1 MSSPPALVL
10 VGRVAGSFGVR
21 GEVRITCY
29 TERPDALLR
38 FKALLNKDG
47 APALTLLEG
56 RVAKDGLIARTAQ
69 ITVKAAADAM
79 RGLELYVPRDA
90 LPPPDEDEFYLTDLI
105 GLSALTPEGAA
116 IGKVKAVHN
125 FGAGD
130 ILEIAPQA
138 GASFY
143 LPFTRE
149 TVPELSLAEGRL
161 TVVRP
166 AEVGEPEPNADYLPA
181 HGHAKPAGQESDMSD
196 SVYIGQA
203 DTGPQGI
210 LLGRANR
217 HGIVAG
223 ATGTGK
229 TVTLQVLAEAFSA
242 AGVPVFAADIKGD
255 LSGIAAVGTPN
266 ERMLAR
272 AQQIGLTLA
281 PKASPAIFW
290 DVFGESGC
298 PIRATISEMGPLLI
312 SRLLEL
318 SDAQEGV
325 LTIAFQIADDEGLL
339 LLDLDDL
346 QAVLTHL
353 AENAK
358 EIGQKYGNVAPATV
372 GALQRE
378 LLRLRQQGA
387 AHFFGEPA
395 LNLIDLMRT
404 DISGRGFISV
414 LAADKLVMAPQ
425 LYATFLLWL
434 LSELF
439 EQLPEVGD
447 PEKPRLVFFFD
458 EAHLLFKDAPKS
470 LLDKVEQVVRLVRSK
485 GVGIYFVTQNPADIP
500 DGVLAQL
507 GNRIQHALRAYTPK
521 DQEGLKAASRSF
533 RPNPAFDTAEAIQA
547 LGVGEALVSTLD
559 EKGAPT
565 MVART
570 LIRPPDSRV
579 GPLTPAERQ
588 QAIAASPVRGQYDQ
602 AVNRESA
609 YEKLGA
615 RSQATAADLAEKAA
629 EAAAQKAATEA
640 EKARAK
646 AELEAAREAARQ
658 ERAERA
664 SRPRASSRQ
673 GMGEALA
680 KSVIRAAGSSMGR
693 QITNALVRG
702 ILGSLK
708 R

>member
-1 MSSPPALVL
+1 MS
-10 VGRVAGSFGVR
+10 
-21 GEVRITCY
+21 
-29 TERPDALLR
+29 
-38 FKALLNKDG
+38 N
-47 APALTLLEG
+47 
-56 RVAKDGLIARTAQ
+56 
-69 ITVKAAADAM
+69 TV
-79 RGLELYVPRDA
+79 
-90 LPPPDEDEFYLTDLI
+90 F
-105 GLSALTPEGAA
+105 
-116 IGKVKAVHN
+116 
-125 FGAGD
+125 
-130 ILEIAPQA
+130 
-138 GASFY
+138 
-143 LPFTRE
+143 
-149 TVPELSLAEGRL
+149 
-161 TVVRP
+161 
-166 AEVGEPEPNADYLPA
+166 
-181 HGHAKPAGQESDMSD
+181 
-196 SVYIGQA
+196 IGQA
-203 DTGPQGI
+203 DAGPQGI
-210 LLGRANR
+210 LLNRANR

-255 LSGIAAVGTPN
+255 LSGIAAPGTPN
-266 ERMLAR
+266 EKMLAR
-272 AQQIGLTLA
+272 AAGMNLTIE
-281 PKASPAIFW
+281 PKAAPVIFW
-290 DVFGESGC
+290 DVFGQQGC
-298 PIRATISEMGPLLI
+298 PIRATISEMGPLLL

-346 QAVLTHL
+346 QSILTHL

-358 EIGQKYGNVAPATV
+358 EIGTKYGNVAPATV

-395 LNLIDLMRT
+395 VNLIDLMRT
-404 DISGRGFISV
+404 DISGKGYVSILS
-414 LAADKLVMAPQ
+414 ADKLVMAPQ

-570 LIRPPDSRV
+570 LIRPPDSRI
-579 GPLTPAERQ
+579 GPLTPPERA
-588 QAIAASPVRGQYDQ
+588 QAIALSPVRGQYDQ
-602 AVNRESA
+602 PLNRDSA
-609 YEKLGA
+609 YEMLTA
-615 RSQATAADLAEKAA
+615 RTQTANQAAQ
-629 EAAAQKAATEA
+629 AAAQAEADAKAQAA
-640 EKARAK
+640 IEKARDK
-646 AELEAAREAARQ
+646 AEADALREAQRQ
-658 ERAERA
+658 QRAERA
-664 SRPRASSRQ
+664 SAPRASSRQ

-693 QITNALVRG
+693 QLTNALVRG

>member
-1 MSSPPALVL
+1 MS
-10 VGRVAGSFGVR
+10 
-21 GEVRITCY
+21 
-29 TERPDALLR
+29 
-38 FKALLNKDG
+38 N
-47 APALTLLEG
+47 
-56 RVAKDGLIARTAQ
+56 
-69 ITVKAAADAM
+69 TV
-79 RGLELYVPRDA
+79 
-90 LPPPDEDEFYLTDLI
+90 F
-105 GLSALTPEGAA
+105 
-116 IGKVKAVHN
+116 
-125 FGAGD
+125 
-130 ILEIAPQA
+130 
-138 GASFY
+138 
-143 LPFTRE
+143 
-149 TVPELSLAEGRL
+149 
-161 TVVRP
+161 
-166 AEVGEPEPNADYLPA
+166 
-181 HGHAKPAGQESDMSD
+181 
-196 SVYIGQA
+196 IGQA

-210 LLGRANR
+210 LLNRANR

-255 LSGIAAVGTPN
+255 LSGIAAPGTPN
-266 ERMLAR
+266 EKMLAR
-272 AQQIGLTLA
+272 AAGMNLTLS

-290 DVFGESGC
+290 DVFGQQGC

-346 QAVLTHL
+346 QAILTHL

-358 EIGQKYGNVAPATV
+358 EIGMKYGNVAPATV

-395 LNLIDLMRT
+395 VNLIDLMRT
-404 DISGRGFISV
+404 DISGRGFVSILS
-414 LAADKLVMAPQ
+414 ADKLVMAPQ

-533 RPNPAFDTAEAIQA
+533 RPNPAFDTAEAI
-547 LGVGEALVSTLD
+547 L
-559 EKGAPT
+559 
-565 MVART
+565 
-570 LIRPPDSRV
+570 
-579 GPLTPAERQ
+579 
-588 QAIAASPVRGQYDQ
+588 
-602 AVNRESA
+602 
-609 YEKLGA
+609 
-615 RSQATAADLAEKAA
+615 
-629 EAAAQKAATEA
+629 
-640 EKARAK
+640 
-646 AELEAAREAARQ
+646 
-658 ERAERA
+658 
-664 SRPRASSRQ
+664 
-673 GMGEALA
+673 
-680 KSVIRAAGSSMGR
+680 SMG
-693 QITNALVRG
+693 
-702 ILGSLK
+702 LGDYVF
-708 R
+708 